1 VNLFVGILISIF
13 SYASKARPKRAKIDS
28 FIVNPKSISIAELYG
43 NTDPT
48 TFEWTDGI
56 FSNSVRTFVNNATG
70 PESDVITQHLFLKVI
85 ERFFFSS

>member
-1 VNLFVGILISIF
+1 MVLNWCITVCGLFNLKTR
-13 SYASKARPKRAKIDS
+13 AKRARIES
-28 FIVNPKSISIAELYG
+28 FIVNPKSINISELYG

-70 PESDVITQHLFLKVI
+70 ADADVYI
-85 ERFFFSS
+85 FFFYINFHNISV